1 MVKRIL
7 IAEPNLTLRA
17 KMFGVLATEKY
28 EVSCV
33 DRWYN
38 LARLLGN
45 DGGGYDAAVIN
56 PVMLEMSVE
65 EFEDQLRHFNIVFV
79 ASGQEYV
86 TSRPILR
93 HPLNRRDF
101 LMMVDLVT

>member
-17 KMFGVLATEKY
+17 KMFGILATEKY

-45 DGGGYDAAVIN
+45 DGGGYDAAIIN
-56 PVMLEMSVE
+56 PVMLEMGIA
-65 EFEDQLRHFNIVFV
+65 EFEDQLRDFNMMFV
-79 ASGQEYV
+79 VSGQEYNS
-86 TSRPILR
+86 SRPILR
-93 HPLNRRDF
+93 HPLHLKDF
-101 LMMVDLVT
+101 LMMVDLIT